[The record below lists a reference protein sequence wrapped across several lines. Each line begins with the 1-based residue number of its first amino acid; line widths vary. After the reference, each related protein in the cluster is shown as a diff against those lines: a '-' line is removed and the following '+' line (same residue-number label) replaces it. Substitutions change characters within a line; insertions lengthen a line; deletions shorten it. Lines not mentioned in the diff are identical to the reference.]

1 MAFLLITNSG
11 DKLPDV
17 INLVPEMD
25 LQDLVFSPTYNI
37 NKLIEGAKSGD
48 VNAEEELKNIL
59 EVSNKLG
66 YHLGIN
72 IVKALYG
79 MDEFVVRVDGALL
92 LGSDIKFITETLGS
106 KYNIII
112 LNFHDNNVDLFNPA
126 CQSSYVT
133 VETRDLTIE
142 LLAKVGLCYKEN
154 KINQLLDEV
163 EEELKTLEVPVPKPI
178 DMPIKDLIQYL
189 IKEWKDETINELTIV
204 DIAKLIGY
212 ELTPLKDD

>member
-25 LQDLVFSPTYNI
+25 LQGLVFSPTYDI
-37 NKLIEGAKSGD
+37 NKLIDGAKSGD
-48 VNAEEELKNIL
+48 VHAEEELKNIL

-72 IVKALYG
+72 IVKGLYG

-92 LGSDIKFITETLGS
+92 LGSDIKFITETLNS

-112 LNFHDNNVDLFNPA
+112 LNFHDSNVDLFNPS

-133 VETRDLTIE
+133 VETKDLTIE

-163 EEELKTLEVPVPKPI
+163 EEELKTLKVPTPEPTN
-178 DMPIKDLIQYL
+178 MSIKDLLRYL
-189 IKEWKDETINELTIV
+189 MKEWKDETIEELTII

-212 ELTPLKDD
+212 ELTPLKDE